1 MGVLESIK
9 VKQINYPYWRTYQD
23 FYEWYEQLC
32 SLSATVWYPQLV
44 HENANFKSLSKW
56 LLDETL
62 QGKGRELFEF
72 GHTKLFMKNALL

>member
-23 FYEWYEQLC
+23 FYERYEQLC

-44 HENANFKSLSKW
+44 QENANFKSLSKW

-62 QGKGRELFEF
+62 QGKGWELFEF
-72 GHTKLFMKNALL
+72 GITKLFMKNALL